1 MNGDNLRKG
10 WCPGTLRP
18 METGDGLL
26 VRVRPSGGIV
36 SSSTARV
43 LAECA
48 EAYGNGLLD
57 LSNRANIQIRGVSGD
72 TFPVLIERLQSA
84 GLVDDNEVAE
94 SVRNIIMAPLGGVDP
109 TALIDPRGLVFE
121 LENRLKNFNHAADI
135 PSKFGFSI
143 DDGGVFSLWSQGADI
158 RLEAVADGGTGES
171 AIAIGINGSERV
183 VIVPLEKAVEAGFKF
198 LDAFLVLS
206 RKSVEP
212 VRRMA
217 QLVGHLGDGVIF
229 DEAGFTSEV
238 FRPHLARTTQVKL
251 GFQSDGE
258 MTYLAL
264 GVPFGRLN
272 SRMLRTLAGLAELN
286 GSRELRL
293 TPWRSVLLPGIAA
306 GNPDEVFAQL
316 GGEFIVD
323 ADDPLLGVASCP
335 GSPACKNG
343 STRTQDDARDL
354 APLAKKL
361 NMSGTGL
368 HVSGCRKGCAR
379 ATSSD
384 ITLVG
389 RDGRYD
395 VVLSGRAGD
404 DPSHF
409 GLTFEQV
416 RDYLGHMNAA
426 MDGAFEKV
434 AL

>member
-1 MNGDNLRKG
+1 MSDGLLRRG
-10 WCPGTLRP
+10 WCPGALRP

-36 SSSTARV
+36 SSAAARV
-43 LAECA
+43 LADCA
-48 EAYGNGLLD
+48 ETYGNGLLD

-72 TFPVLIERLQSA
+72 TFPMLIERLQSA

-94 SVRNIIMAPLGGVDP
+94 SVRNIIMSPLGGVDP
-109 TALIDPRGLVFE
+109 TALIDPRGLAFE
-121 LENRLKNFNHAADI
+121 LENRLKNFVHGSEI

-143 DDGGVFSLWSQGADI
+143 DAGGVFSLWSQGADI

-212 VRRMA
+212 VRRMV

-229 DEAGFTSEV
+229 EEAGFHSEV
-238 FRPHLARTTQVKL
+238 FRPHLARTTQIKL
-251 GFQSDGE
+251 GFQSAGE
-258 MTYLAL
+258 MKYLAL

-286 GSRELRL
+286 GSSELRL

-306 GNPDEVFAQL
+306 GDTDKVFAQL

-323 ADDPLLGVASCP
+323 ADDPLRGVASCP

-361 NMSGTGL
+361 NMSGTWL
-368 HVSGCRKGCAR
+368 HVSGCRKGCAK
-379 ATSSD
+379 ASVSD
-384 ITLVG
+384 VTLVG
-389 RDGRYD
+389 SAGRYD
-395 VVLSGRAGD
+395 LVLAGRAMDIPVQYGMTLD
-404 DPSHF
+404 DVKRTL
-409 GLTFEQV
+409 GALIAAK
-416 RDYLGHMNAA
+416 RD
-426 MDGAFEKV
+426 ESKKV
-434 AL
+434 NL